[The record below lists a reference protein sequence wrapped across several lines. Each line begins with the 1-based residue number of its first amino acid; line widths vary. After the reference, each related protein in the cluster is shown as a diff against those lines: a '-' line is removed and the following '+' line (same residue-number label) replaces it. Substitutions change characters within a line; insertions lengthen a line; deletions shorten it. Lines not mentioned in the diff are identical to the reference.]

1 MGTKNEANLKK
12 LAKTTLLMNFVKKN
26 DGKWNH
32 QQWIDLLKELD
43 AKGYKPID
51 QNQVGILL
59 EEKKKVYLS
68 KK

>member
-1 MGTKNEANLKK
+1 
-12 LAKTTLLMNFVKKN
+12 MNFVKKN